1 MQAKQTPLLF
11 KALLWSLGITFWLIL
26 FLATGLL
33 NAWRASDPS
42 WLAPAIWAFEALCLI
57 LALSVLRKTSNRI
70 IDSLWTFR
78 KTTFTGLVVIFGGL
92 FLYANEFSKL
102 EKPRSTKAGID
113 KKVAVVG
120 AGAAGTH
127 AAWMLHQ
134 SGIDYTLF
142 EAAEY
147 VGGHAYSPD
156 FKTASGESYPV
167 DIGFMFG
174 APNSYKELKALL
186 AYYGIGRVMSNL
198 SISANVHGFKWATG
212 DKESLS
218 SEVYRFHELALKD
231 YQDPSTNLLPFGW
244 WLRKNGF
251 DEDFRRQFL
260 APYLS
265 ILFLVTDGLYE
276 QSTRFILSMFSG
288 SAKWIDYSTGAV
300 AWSVHN
306 GSGNYYQT
314 VVKEFGDNLRLQT
327 PVTSIERIDGRVKIT
342 SVDNQGTFKEE
353 WFDEVILGVPADVAK
368 ELVSD
373 ATAFESFVLS
383 QVRYQGIQMTL
394 HGDSSVL
401 PEPRF
406 QRTYNYVQDE
416 TTGDGYRLNG
426 MLSATLDL
434 GHAIS
439 PEPIGS
445 INPPQGLKDV
455 RVSRIWRHHLQDIW
469 HIAMMFK
476 VLPAIQGHGGVW
488 YAGDWVKF
496 VGHGPAMRSGIN
508 AACHI
513 GGIHTPEASETDEC
527 MQVITEDEVL
537 STGLKE
543 ERVEICGRNGLYNFL
558 VEQACPEVLEEV
570 KKTTLSQRD

>member
-1 MQAKQTPLLF
+1 MQATRTPFLF
-11 KALLWSLGITFWLIL
+11 KAFCWLLIILLWTLL
-26 FLATGLL
+26 FLVTGVL
-33 NAWRASDPS
+33 NAWRAADPT
-42 WLAPAIWAFEALCLI
+42 WLMPTLWALEALGLL
-57 LALSVLRKTSNRI
+57 LALSILRPLINRTV
-70 IDSLWTFR
+70 DALWTFR
-78 KTTFTGLVVIFGGL
+78 KTTFIGLTIVFSGL
-92 FLYANEFSKL
+92 FIYANEFAKL
-102 EKPRSTKAGID
+102 DKNRSSKAGID

-127 AAWMLHQ
+127 AAWMLHHA
-134 SGIDYTLF
+134 GIDFTLF

-156 FKTASGESYPV
+156 FKTDSGESYPV

-186 AYYGIGRVMSNL
+186 AHYGIGRVMNNL
-198 SISANVHGFKWATG
+198 SLSANVNGFQWASG
-212 DKESLS
+212 DKETLS
-218 SEVYRFHELALKD
+218 SEVYRFHELALRD

-251 DEDFRRQFL
+251 DEDFRRQYL

-265 ILFLVTDGLYE
+265 ILFIVTDGLYE

-288 SAKWIDYSTGAV
+288 SSKWIDYRTGAM
-300 AWSVHN
+300 AWSVKN

-314 VVKEFGDNLRLQT
+314 MIQDFQNKIRLQT
-327 PVTSIERIDGRVKIT
+327 PVTSIERLDGRVKVT
-342 SVDNQGTFKEE
+342 SVDNKGIFKEE
-353 WFDEVILGVPADVAK
+353 WFDEVVLGVPADVAK

-373 ATAFESFVLS
+373 ATPLESFVLS
-383 QVRYQGIQMTL
+383 QVRYQGIQMSL

-406 QRTYNYVQDE
+406 IRNYNYIQDE

-426 MLSATLDL
+426 LLSPTLDL
-434 GHAIS
+434 EHAIA
-439 PEPIGS
+439 PEPIGT
-445 INPPQGLKDV
+445 INPAPNVQDV

-469 HIAMMFK
+469 HIAVMFK

-496 VGHGPAMRSGIN
+496 VGHGPAMRSGIK

-513 GGIHTPEASETDEC
+513 GGIHPPQPAQEEEC
-527 MQVITEDEVL
+527 MQVITEDEVPA
-537 STGLKE
+537 TGLKE
-543 ERVEICGRNGLYNFL
+543 EKVEICGLNGLYNFL
-558 VEQACPEVLEEV
+558 VQQACPEVLEEE
-570 KKTTLSQRD
+570 K